1 MATLTERTIIDK
13 YEIQGYE
20 GLYSITSDGRV
31 WSHPKNTNNKNGKW
45 LSLDTS
51 GRYPMIGLIKDGERK
66 RYLVHRLVSE
76 AYIPNPDDLPQ
87 VNHIN
92 GVRDDNRVENL
103 EWVTAS
109 DNRIHAW
116 ETGLQ
121 EATESHRLSA
131 KKAAK
136 GRRSF
141 DDKTV
146 VDIRSKY
153 ETGNTSQRKLAVEY
167 KTSQAVIQYITSYK
181 LYKEVA

>member
-1 MATLTERTIIDK
+1 MALTERTIIDK
-13 YEIQGYE
+13 YE
-20 GLYSITSDGRV
+20 GLYSVTKDGMV
-31 WSHPKNTNNKNGKW
+31 WSHPKGTNNKHGKW

-66 RYLVHRLVSE
+66 RYLVHRLVAE
-76 AYIPNPDDLPQ
+76 TYIPNPDNLPQ

-121 EATESHRLSA
+121 EATEAHKMSA
-131 KKAAK
+131 QRAAK
-136 GRRSF
+136 SRRLF
-141 DDKTV
+141 DDQTV

-153 ETGNTSQRKLAVEY
+153 ETGNTSQRKLAAEY
-167 KTSQAVIQYITSYK
+167 ETSQAVIQYITSHK